1 MANRLDVA
9 GELFKGHGMN
19 FKFGTTQWGIII
31 AFLATGATLAYCT
44 PPGTFRMIDFEMT
57 GTVWDHDSK
66 QPIEGA
72 YVMAIY
78 EEAGCALG
86 VGCKS
91 WCVKTKGMYT
101 GKDGTFHFPVEKL
114 DSFSPSQV
122 TAIKPGYFREHFVIH
137 PSKVQRAQGKEN
149 YTGRDV
155 ILAKQDPG
163 KPDFQ
168 FGGLPL
174 GICTR
179 AEFKDQAEANIEYL
193 KIEQA
198 EYLKYGDK
206 RQASDSTLNM
216 IRRMESLPDRATSP
230 SK

>member
-1 MANRLDVA
+1 
-9 GELFKGHGMN
+9 MN
-19 FKFGTTQWGIII
+19 FKFGTTQWGIIII

-44 PPGTFRMIDFEMT
+44 PPGTFRTIDFEMT

-114 DSFSPSQV
+114 DSFSPSEV
-122 TAIKPGYFREHFVIH
+122 TAIKPGYFLKRIVFHS
-137 PSKVQRAQGKEN
+137 SKVQHAQGKEN

-155 ILAKQDPG
+155 ILAKQDPQN
-163 KPDFQ
+163 PDWH
-168 FGGLPL
+168 L
-174 GICTR
+174 GNSECGR
-179 AEFKDQAEANIEYL
+179 PFSREAVEANIEFL
-193 KIEQA
+193 KIETEEYVRLGRSQNVIDGNQRAIERLQA
-198 EYLKYGDK
+198 V
-206 RQASDSTLNM
+206 RSQT
-216 IRRMESLPDRATSP
+216 TSP
-230 SK
+230 RK